1 MSVPRLLLLSLLI
14 SVCVATAA
22 AQSSPNNN
30 SGSSQPASLLLRNPQ
45 TGASSF
51 QFQLPFLADG
61 QSVNNDATMSGN
73 TPLVTPPL
81 DAEALDSL
89 QNNLTL
95 QQDEKSCFT
104 IRAYRVVRES
114 PDSDTTKPAGYSTCQ
129 PTTRFQLKRTVETQ
143 VVVPR

>member
-95 QQDEKSCFT
+95 QQDEKRVSQSGP
-104 IRAYRVVRES
+104 IASSARAQTRTRRSLRAIPRAS
-114 PDSDTTKPAGYSTCQ
+114 PPPGFS
-129 PTTRFQLKRTVETQ
+129 
-143 VVVPR
+143 